1 MLWKSKLPGMK
12 IFVTVKPNSRVWR
25 VTEIDPTHI
34 IVSVNAPARDGEA
47 NARLIEIIAEHY
59 NIPKRSVRIVAGLKS
74 RKKIVEL
81 Q

>member
-1 MLWKSKLPGMK
+1 MK

>member
-1 MLWKSKLPGMK
+1 MK
-12 IFVTVKPNSRVWR
+12 IFVTAKPNSRTRR
-25 VTEIDPTHI
+25 VTEIDQTHI
-34 IVSVNAPARDGEA
+34 IVSVDAPARYGKA

-59 NIPKRSVRIVAGLKS
+59 NIPARSLRIIAGLKS

>member
-1 MLWKSKLPGMK
+1 MK
-12 IFVTVKPNSRVWR
+12 FFVTVKPNSRVWR